1 MLQIDGSTLKT
12 LCMQHGPLQMFY
24 LNQGMA
30 LVRYNTRQE
39 AVKAQNALDSCILS
53 NTTILA
59 ECIGETEVMQLLEQ
73 TPAGNRAS
81 VSSSSSSSLWPQQ
94 AGGASHP
101 PTNTFRQLSMPGGT
115 ATSKP
120 DSGQWNGTT
129 NLSSSVWSGDGLWA
143 PTDDDHTC

>member
-1 MLQIDGSTLKT
+1 
-12 LCMQHGPLQMFY
+12 MQHGPLQMFY

-73 TPAGNRAS
+73 TPAGGRAS
-81 VSSSSSSSLWPQQ
+81 VPSSSSSLWPQQ
-94 AGGASHP
+94 SGAASHP
-101 PTNTFRQLSMPGGT
+101 PTNSLRQLSMPSGN
-115 ATSKP
+115 ASSKP
-120 DSGQWNGTT
+120 ESGQWNGATT
-129 NLSSSVWSGDGLWA
+129 LASMWSGDGLWA
-143 PTDDDHTC
+143 PTEDDHTC